1 MEIDHNYRRAALHDC
16 LFEGRRRVA
25 DGGRR
30 RDRLGVLRRMIGQ
43 ILDFY
48 KAEQRA
54 ALERDRE
61 REREREQRAG
71 RAPRL

>member
-1 MEIDHNYRRAALHDC
+1 MAFAVLKWSSARELSSYVGVDAA
-16 LFEGRRRVA
+16 
-25 DGGRR
+25 
-30 RDRLGVLRRMIGQ
+30 RLGVLRRMIGQ

-61 REREREQRAG
+61 RERQRELR
-71 RAPRL
+71 